1 MSAKEKR
8 KYVKLYHE
16 EFRLD
21 TKKISEYK
29 NEKDFIFIKDTI
41 CLGIGK
47 LCSYEYII
55 SWPRCMVLIF
65 SYETL

>member
-29 NEKDFIFIKDTI
+29 NEKYFIFIKDTI

-47 LCSYEYII
+47 LCSYLSI
-55 SWPRCMVLIF
+55 
-65 SYETL
+65 